1 MKTRILLTIVF
12 ALFAFSGF
20 AKTWKV
26 INNYYTFS
34 PSTITINAG
43 DTVVFEI
50 SSGHDVVEVSQQTWN
65 SNGNTPLSGG
75 FKLPFGGGTLLTTS
89 LTAGTHYY
97 VCTPHASMGMKASII
112 VQTVTPVI
120 DNRLL
125 TKVLVYPNPVT
136 DIVNIWIA
144 GDKKGEV
151 FSIVNLA
158 GRQILTGK
166 LEDEIN
172 SVDLSGLNSGLYFVQ
187 IGTGKRQTLKLIKE

>member
-1 MKTRILLTIVF
+1 MKAGILLSIVF
-12 ALFAFSGF
+12 IFFVFNGF
-20 AKTWKV
+20 GKIWKV
-26 INNYYTFS
+26 TNNYYTYS
-34 PSTITINAG
+34 PQTITINAG

-65 SNGNTPLSGG
+65 SNGNTQLSGG
-75 FKLPFGGGTLLTTS
+75 FSLPYGGGTLLTAN

-97 VCTPHASMGMKASII
+97 VCTPHAYMGMKASII
-112 VQTVTPVI
+112 VQNITPVI
-120 DNRLL
+120 NN
-125 TKVLVYPNPVT
+125 KVFSEFSVYPNPVT
-136 DIVNIWIA
+136 DVVNIRIT

-158 GRQILTGK
+158 GKQVLTGK

-187 IGTGKRQTLKLIKE
+187 LGTVKRETLKLIKE

>member
-1 MKTRILLTIVF
+1 MKAGILLSIVF
-12 ALFAFSGF
+12 IFFVFNGF
-20 AKTWKV
+20 GKIWKV
-26 INNYYTFS
+26 TNNYYTYS
-34 PSTITINAG
+34 PQTITINAG

-65 SNGNTPLSGG
+65 SNGNTQLSGG
-75 FKLPFGGGTLLTTS
+75 FSLPYGGGTLLTAN

-97 VCTPHASMGMKASII
+97 VCTPHAYMGMKASII
-112 VQTVTPVI
+112 VQNITPVI
-120 DNRLL
+120 NN
-125 TKVLVYPNPVT
+125 KVFSEFSVYPNPVT
-136 DIVNIWIA
+136 DVVNIRIT

-158 GRQILTGK
+158 GKQVLTGK

-187 IGTGKRQTLKLIKE
+187 LGTVKRQTLKLIKE

>member
-1 MKTRILLTIVF
+1 MKAGILLSIVF
-12 ALFAFSGF
+12 IFFVFNGF
-20 AKTWKV
+20 GKIWKV
-26 INNYYTFS
+26 TNNYYTYS
-34 PSTITINAG
+34 PQTITINAG

-65 SNGNTPLSGG
+65 SNGNTQLSGG
-75 FKLPFGGGTLLTTS
+75 FSLPYGGGTLLTAN

-97 VCTPHASMGMKASII
+97 VCTPHAYMGMKASII
-112 VQTVTPVI
+112 VQNITPVI
-120 DNRLL
+120 NN
-125 TKVLVYPNPVT
+125 KVFSEFSVYPNPVT
-136 DIVNIWIA
+136 DVVNIRIT

-158 GRQILTGK
+158 GKQVLTGK

-187 IGTGKRQTLKLIKE
+187 LGTVKRQTLKLVKK